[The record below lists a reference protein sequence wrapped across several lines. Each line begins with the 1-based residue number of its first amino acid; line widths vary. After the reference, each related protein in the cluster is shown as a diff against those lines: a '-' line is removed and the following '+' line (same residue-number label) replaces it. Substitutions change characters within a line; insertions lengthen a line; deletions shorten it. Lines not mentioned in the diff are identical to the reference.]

1 MARRRST
8 VLTGKAM
15 YLTGDT
21 YEGTFVEGLRA
32 GDTNEVQIAERI
44 YCGTHV
50 HTNVLYQNDI
60 SSIRFDKITLS
71 LLIWKWNQVVQTNKT
86 PKRR

>member
-44 YCGTHV
+44 YCGATC
-50 HTNVLYQNDI
+50 TQMFF
-60 SSIRFDKITLS
+60 IRMTFQVDKI
-71 LLIWKWNQVVQTNKT
+71 W
-86 PKRR
+86 

>member
-1 MARRRST
+1 
-8 VLTGKAM
+8 M

-44 YCGTHV
+44 YCGAMCT
-50 HTNVLYQNDI
+50 QMFF
-60 SSIRFDKITLS
+60 IRMTFQL
-71 LLIWKWNQVVQTNKT
+71 
-86 PKRR
+86 

>member
-32 GDTNEVQIAERI
+32 GDTNEVQIA
-44 YCGTHV
+44 
-50 HTNVLYQNDI
+50 DI
-60 SSIRFDKITLS
+60 SSR
-71 LLIWKWNQVVQTNKT
+71 
-86 PKRR
+86 